1 MILTKGRHSVS
12 RMKVRLNS
20 SAPHIHPASEW
31 RTVAANEN
39 TLVLYKS
46 PDGDV
51 EVGIRRWQQGG
62 TDFFCENDMFCYF
75 QHGRGFFRRETG
87 ESIEVTP
94 GTAVQ
99 FKEDWRGRL
108 ESSEPLDASY
118 MTCGGGPAI
127 HTPVLRDVLA
137 AAPLKDWG
145 AIPTMIEGTSFTA
158 GILLSRELSGRAE
171 SGIWT
176 CTPGIWQCEVTSD
189 EYCHFLD
196 GSCTYTHESGES
208 IDIEPDTLAFFPLGW
223 KGSCNV
229 RRTMRKVYMIR

>member
-1 MILTKGRHSVS
+1 
-12 RMKVRLNS
+12 MKVRLNS

-118 MTCGGGPAI
+118 MTCGG
-127 HTPVLRDVLA
+127 
-137 AAPLKDWG
+137 AP
-145 AIPTMIEGTSFTA
+145 PST
-158 GILLSRELSGRAE
+158 LLSCAMFSPPHV
-171 SGIWT
+171 I
-176 CTPGIWQCEVTSD
+176 
-189 EYCHFLD
+189 
-196 GSCTYTHESGES
+196 
-208 IDIEPDTLAFFPLGW
+208 
-223 KGSCNV
+223 
-229 RRTMRKVYMIR
+229 